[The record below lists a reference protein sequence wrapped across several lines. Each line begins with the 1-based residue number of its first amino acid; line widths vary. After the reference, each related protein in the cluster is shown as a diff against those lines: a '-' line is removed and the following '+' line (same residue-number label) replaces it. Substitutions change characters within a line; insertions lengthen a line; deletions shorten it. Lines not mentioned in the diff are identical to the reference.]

1 MADLINDSFRN
12 KNTDYSGIRNMERFD
27 GYFDHRYKNV
37 MMTGQGFVFFTRPSL
52 YITSKKPNPA
62 TPEKDVIAYQNTY
75 KDPFFS
81 LFLND
86 EAMNDQDSKI
96 IDILSY
102 KDDIKTNWIK
112 IFTNECK
119 NFDPGDITLDTLD
132 VFETKQGYRM
142 PLPTHSVASTA
153 AGQLTFNMVETAN
166 LDLTKIIS
174 LWTKYIE
181 HVSDATFRANPEMIQ
196 NGVLDYMC
204 SIYYFLLGPDGRTIK
219 YWEKYTGC
227 WPANI
232 PNSPFRFTKG
242 ERELVEI
249 SVNFNYLT
257 KETMNPR
264 IFEDFNRTSLRALTY
279 SVEED
284 EPDSKRDYLSFKDS
298 PLLNYNKL
306 KSNRFASTVN
316 SEDRDPLV
324 FFNEA
329 SLDQH
334 RSTPDPMKDRYELS
348 FGVEDMK
355 DIFSLERFSEYDKD
369 TYKGK
374 L

>member
-1 MADLINDSFRN
+1 MW
-12 KNTDYSGIRNMERFD
+12 SG
-27 GYFDHRYKNV
+27 
-37 MMTGQGFVFFTRPSL
+37 
-52 YITSKKPNPA
+52 KPFLP
-62 TPEKDVIAYQNTY
+62 IIL
-75 KDPFFS
+75 
-81 LFLND
+81 LF
-86 EAMNDQDSKI
+86 
-96 IDILSY
+96 IL
-102 KDDIKTNWIK
+102 KLQT
-112 IFTNECK
+112 
-119 NFDPGDITLDTLD
+119 
-132 VFETKQGYRM
+132 
-142 PLPTHSVASTA
+142 
-153 AGQLTFNMVETAN
+153 
-166 LDLTKIIS
+166 
-174 LWTKYIE
+174 
-181 HVSDATFRANPEMIQ
+181 
-196 NGVLDYMC
+196 
-204 SIYYFLLGPDGRTIK
+204 IYYFLLGPDGRTIK

-227 WPANI
+227 WPANT
-232 PNSPFRFTKG
+232 PNGSFRFTKG

-249 SVNFNYLT
+249 SVNFNYLV

-355 DIFSLERFSEYDKD
+355 DIFSLERFSEYDND